1 MLGFA
6 FNFKVVLLSLFLV
19 NSYNGLI
26 ESMQSIND
34 KVYIHIHIK
43 AQTALKGARPFLML
57 IYYFINNR

>member
-34 KVYIHIHIK
+34 KSLHTYTHKSTNCLKRGKTIFNAHILLH
-43 AQTALKGARPFLML
+43 
-57 IYYFINNR
+57 